1 MAVNAADATTVA
13 ASSVH
18 YVKVGVGKGLVLNKK
33 GESWKKREGGRE
45 KAKGPRGNE

>member
-18 YVKVGVGKGLVLNKK
+18 YVKVGVGKGPVLNKK
-33 GESWKKREGGRE
+33 RESWKKRERE

>member
-18 YVKVGVGKGLVLNKK
+18 YVKVGVGKRSVLNKK
-33 GESWKKREGGRE
+33 RGKLEEERERESKGAKR
-45 KAKGPRGNE
+45 K

>member
-18 YVKVGVGKGLVLNKK
+18 YVKVGVGKGPVLNEKK
-33 GESWKKREGGRE
+33 GKIGRREGERE
-45 KAKGPRGNE
+45 SKGAERK

>member
-18 YVKVGVGKGLVLNKK
+18 YVKVGVGKGPVLNEKRGKLEEERERESK
-33 GESWKKREGGRE
+33 GAERK
-45 KAKGPRGNE
+45 